1 MQLEVQRINTYYG
14 LSHILFDVSLE
25 VDKGEVVVLLGR
37 NGAGKTTTMRSI
49 MGLTQPMNGNVRFN
63 GEDITGMMPYQVARK
78 GIGFV
83 FEDRRIFPDLS
94 VHANLEVGL
103 RATKDKANKW
113 TFERVYDLFP
123 RLKQLSKRRGGTLS
137 GGEQQMLTICRTLM
151 GNPGLLLLD
160 EPSEGLAPI
169 IVQDLGK
176 FIDVVK
182 QEGMTVLLSEQN
194 VKFALKHSDRA
205 YIVDSGHIKYQG
217 SIKELEK
224 DEDVKKRYLAV

>member
-1 MQLEVQRINTYYG
+1 MQLEIERINTYYG

-49 MGLTQPMNGNVRFN
+49 MGLTRPMDGKVRFN
-63 GEDITGMMPYQVARK
+63 GEDITRLAPYQVARK

-103 RATKDKANKW
+103 RATKDKPNKW

-217 SIKELEK
+217 SITELAK
-224 DEDVKKRYLAV
+224 DEEVKKRYLAV